1 MQTQVKKILAILIVG
16 VCVWLVLQQ
25 SWFKNKLSGI
35 TILNQTQK
43 QTVADQLQSIKKEIF
58 TPPPLKSTRQS
69 QQAFLSASGVISQT
83 NLQRAQNGALP
94 ALKENT
100 KLSAAAQA
108 KLNDM
113 FAQQYFEHNS
123 PQGRGPADLANS
135 AGYEYI
141 SVGENL
147 ALGNFDNDIVLVQ
160 DWMDSPGH
168 RANILNDGYEE
179 IGVAVGQ
186 GIYDGKTVWLAVQE
200 FGRPISSCP
209 IVDEN
214 LKTEM
219 ANSQAQIDNS
229 EPRLNEL
236 KKYLD
241 SVQPQTPAE
250 AEIYNQKVADYNN
263 LVKIYN
269 NLVDRLKLQ
278 TESYNAQVRAYNAC
292 LN

>member
-1 MQTQVKKILAILIVG
+1 MQAQVKKILITLIIVAGILIL
-16 VCVWLVLQQ
+16 WQQ

-35 TILNQTQK
+35 TILNQAQK

-58 TPPPLKSTRQS
+58 TPQPLKSNRES
-69 QQAFLSASGVISQT
+69 KQAFLTVSGVISQT
-83 NLQRAQNGALP
+83 NIQRAQNGSLP
-94 ALKENT
+94 ALKENVR
-100 KLSAAAQA
+100 LNAAAQA

-123 PQGRGPADLANS
+123 PQGAGPGDLAKMV
-135 AGYEYI
+135 GYDFI

-168 RANILNDGYEE
+168 RANILNDSFEE

-186 GIYDGKTVWLAVQE
+186 GLYDGKTVWMAVQE

-209 IVDEN
+209 LVDEN
-214 LKTEM
+214 LKLEM
-219 ANSQAQIDNS
+219 AYYQKEIDNA
-229 EPRLNEL
+229 EPALNNL

-241 SVQPQTPAE
+241 STQPQTKE
-250 AEIYNQKVADYNN
+250 ESNIYNQKVADYNN

-269 NLVDRLKLQ
+269 NMVDKLKYL
-278 TESYNAQVRAYNAC
+278 TDGYNAQVRAHNAC
-292 LN
+292 LD

>member
-1 MQTQVKKILAILIVG
+1 VRKILIILIIG
-16 VCVWLVLQQ
+16 AGILLVWQQ
-25 SWFKNKLSGI
+25 GWFKNKISSVA
-35 TILNQTQK
+35 ILNQTQK
-43 QTVADQLQSIKKEIF
+43 QTVADQPESIKREIF
-58 TPPPLKSTRQS
+58 TPPPLKSNRQS
-69 QQAFLSASGVISQT
+69 QQAFLSVNGVISQT
-83 NLQRAQNGALP
+83 NLQRTQNGGLP
-94 ALKENT
+94 ALKANARLT
-100 KLSAAAQA
+100 AAAQA

-123 PQGRGPADLANS
+123 PQGRGPADLAKT

-147 ALGNFDNDIVLVQ
+147 AFGNFDNDIVLVQ

-168 RANILNDGYEE
+168 RANILNDSYEE

-186 GIYDGKTVWLAVQE
+186 GVYDGKTVWLAVQE
-200 FGRPISSCP
+200 FGRPASSCP
-209 IVDEN
+209 NVDEN

-219 ANSQAQIDNS
+219 ANYQTEIDQA
-229 EPRLNEL
+229 EPALNEL

-241 SVQPQTPAE
+241 STQPQTPAQ

-269 NLVDRLKLQ
+269 NMVDKLKLL
-278 TESYNAQVRAYNAC
+278 TESYNIQVRAYNAC
-292 LN
+292 LD